1 MTLLYLL
8 VLVHV
13 AVAVQVSTK
22 SGKLKGDF
30 IRNQFGSNYYA
41 FRGIPYAK
49 PMISNISSKDAQPI
63 EMWNGVRDATI
74 GWRSQPNVTN
84 ERQELEDCLYL
95 TIYTRK
101 IRRWLPPT
109 MAHTYQ
115 TSPVEVYFQ
124 GCNINSKDNQTKS
137 GTDNLPNDVVKVLI
151 YHREIPSS
159 SPGDKTKTDI
169 TTKDQLLALEW
180 IKDNIVF
187 FGGDPQRVAVFQGHS
202 GLADIDINR
211 LFNRANRT

>member
-49 PMISNISSKDAQPI
+49 PMISNISS
-63 EMWNGVRDATI
+63 
-74 GWRSQPNVTN
+74 
-84 ERQELEDCLYL
+84 
-95 TIYTRK
+95 K